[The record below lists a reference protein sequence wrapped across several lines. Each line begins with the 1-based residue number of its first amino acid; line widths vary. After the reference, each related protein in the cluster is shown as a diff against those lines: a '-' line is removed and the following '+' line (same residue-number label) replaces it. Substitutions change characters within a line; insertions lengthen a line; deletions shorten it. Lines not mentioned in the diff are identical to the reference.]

1 MLSTTSM
8 SVDFHAKRFFLTYS
22 QSGDTTKE
30 ELLDFLVNRTGVEYY
45 IIGQETHQ
53 DGGKHLHAYLEWTR
67 QKRVRDP
74 DYFDYGTLH
83 PNIQTVR
90 NAVKC
95 QEYCTKEGDYI
106 ANMEIARGKRTYGE
120 IIKSSTSANEFI
132 ASVEDAY
139 PRDLVLNFERIKTF
153 AEAKYTNEH
162 LQYTTEFSSFVV
174 PDELT
179 RWVEDNVEGK
189 WSGGAPVPFL
199 PYMKFILSC
208 L

>member
-1 MLSTTSM
+1 MLTTTSM
-8 SVDFHAKRFFLTYS
+8 DLHAKRYFLTYS
-22 QSGDTTKE
+22 QSGNTTKE
-30 ELLDFLVNRTGVEYY
+30 ELLDFLIQRTGVEYY

-67 QKRVRDP
+67 QKRVRSA

-90 NAVKC
+90 DAVKC

-106 ANMEIARGKRTYGE
+106 KNMEIARGKRTYGE

-139 PRDLVLNFERIKTF
+139 PRDLVLNFERIKSY
-153 AEAKYTNEH
+153 AEHKFCNEH
-162 LQYTTEFSSFVV
+162 IQYSSEFSTFVI

-179 RWVEDNVEGK
+179 KWVEDNIQGNGPAGPQ
-189 WSGGAPVPFL
+189 SPAYQGN
-199 PYMKFILSC
+199 
-208 L
+208 